1 MNILLIYPASDNAFS
16 KVGFILPPLGLGYIA
31 SVLRNAGHKIKI
43 YDFNI
48 QSDNLNFDDFDI
60 VGISANTSR
69 HKMALQIA
77 RQAQKMGLKVVMGGP
92 HVTFM
97 DKETIMDDGIDYVVR
112 NEGEE
117 TFLELVNAIEGEKA
131 LDDIKG
137 ISYKKNGQFK
147 RNPDRPAIRDID
159 TIPLPARDLMA
170 MDKYITMEMAKRKIT
185 SIITS
190 RGCPLDCSFCASS
203 FSSMGWR
210 ARRVDLVVNEIEQ
223 INNKYGFS
231 GIAFLD
237 DNFTMKPSRTIE
249 ISKEI
254 IKRGLD
260 IKWWCFSRVDTIAK
274 NEEMIKWMSESG
286 CRHIFM
292 GIESVNQDVLNSY
305 NKKYSADKA
314 RQAVEMLRDYKI
326 ETMASFIFGDIK
338 ETKNMMLETIKY
350 AKKLNPGSAQFTIL
364 TPYPGTR
371 LYNEIKDRLI
381 TDDWDKY
388 DCMHPVVRLDHV
400 SSDELQKILFGA
412 YKAFYLRP
420 SRIITS
426 LLSSIRGKGVK
437 IGKVKNLISTL
448 KDG

>member
-1 MNILLIYPASDNAFS
+1 MN
-16 KVGFILPPLGLGYIA
+16 
-31 SVLRNAGHKIKI
+31 
-43 YDFNI
+43 
-48 QSDNLNFDDFDI
+48 
-60 VGISANTSR
+60 
-69 HKMALQIA
+69 
-77 RQAQKMGLKVVMGGP
+77 
-92 HVTFM
+92 
-97 DKETIMDDGIDYVVR
+97 DGIDFVVR

-117 TFLELVNAIEGEKA
+117 TFLELVDTIENRLS
-131 LDDIKG
+131 LDGVKG
-137 ISYKKNGQFK
+137 ISYKENGRFIK
-147 RNPDRPAIRDID
+147 NPDRAAISDID
-159 TIPLPARDLMA
+159 SIPFPARDLMP
-170 MDKYITMEMAKRKIT
+170 MNKYVMLEMAKRKVT
-185 SIITS
+185 SLITS

-210 ARRVDLVVNEIEQ
+210 ARRVDLVVNEIELL
-223 INNKYGFS
+223 NNKYGFS

-260 IKWWCFSRVDTIAK
+260 IRWWCFSRVDTIAK
-274 NEEMIKWMSESG
+274 NEEMVKWMSESG
-286 CRHIFM
+286 CRHVFM

-338 ETKNMMLETIKY
+338 ETKDMMLETIRY

-388 DCMHPVVRLDHV
+388 DCMNPVMRLDYV
-400 SSDELQKILFGA
+400 SAEELKEILFYA
-412 YKAFYLRP
+412 YKSFYIRLG
-420 SRIITS
+420 RIIIS

-437 IGKVKNLISTL
+437 IGKVKNLISAL
-448 KDG
+448 KNG

>member
-1 MNILLIYPASDNAFS
+1 MNVLLTYPASDNVFS
-16 KVGFILPPLGLGYIA
+16 KVGFILPPLGLGYVA
-31 SVLRNAGHKIKI
+31 AVLRNAGHKVKI
-43 YDFNI
+43 HDFNV
-48 QSDNLNFDDFDI
+48 QTDGLSFDGFDI

-69 HKMALQIA
+69 HKRGLQIA
-77 RQAQKMGLKVVMGGP
+77 REAQKAGLKVVMGGP

-97 DKETIMDDGIDYVVR
+97 DEDTIMNDNIDFVVR
-112 NEGEE
+112 NEGED
-117 TFLELVNAIEGEKA
+117 TFLELIDTIENRLS
-131 LDDIKG
+131 LDGVKG
-137 ISYKKNGQFK
+137 ISYKENGRFR

-159 TIPLPARDLMA
+159 AIPLPARDLMA
-170 MDKYITMEMAKRKIT
+170 MDKYILMEMAKRKVT
-185 SIITS
+185 SLITS

-210 ARRVDLVVNEIEQ
+210 ARRADLVVDEIELL
-223 INNKYGFS
+223 NKKYGFG

-254 IKRGLD
+254 VKRGLD
-260 IKWWCFSRVDTIAK
+260 IRWWCFSRVDTISK
-274 NEEMIKWMSESG
+274 NEEMVRWMSESG

-305 NKKYSADKA
+305 NKKYSSDKA
-314 RQAVEMLRDYKI
+314 KQAVEMLRDYKI
-326 ETMASFIFGDIK
+326 DTMASFIFGDIK
-338 ETKNMMLETIKY
+338 ETKAMMLETIKY

-388 DCMHPVVRLDHV
+388 DCMNPVLRLDYV
-400 SSDELQKILFGA
+400 SSEELKEILFYA
-412 YKAFYLRP
+412 YKSFYIRP

-426 LLSSIRGKGVK
+426 LLSSFRGRGVK
-437 IGKVKNLISTL
+437 IGKVKSLISAL
-448 KDG
+448 KAT

>member
-1 MNILLIYPASDNAFS
+1 MNVLLIYPASDNVFS
-16 KVGFILPPLGLGYIA
+16 KVGFILPPLGLGYVA
-31 SVLRNAGHKIKI
+31 AVLRNAGHKVKI
-43 YDFNI
+43 HDFNV
-48 QSDNLNFDDFDI
+48 QTDGLSFDGFDI

-69 HKMALQIA
+69 HKKALQIA
-77 RQAQKMGLKVVMGGP
+77 REAQKANLKVVMGGP

-97 DKETIMDDGIDYVVR
+97 DEDTVMNDGIDFVVR
-112 NEGEE
+112 NEGED
-117 TFLELVNAIEGEKA
+117 TFLELINTIENG
-131 LDDIKG
+131 LSLSGING
-137 ISYKKNGQFK
+137 ISYNENGRFR

-159 TIPLPARDLMA
+159 AIPLPARDLMA
-170 MDKYITMEMAKRKIT
+170 MDKYILMEMAKRKVT

-210 ARRVDLVVNEIEQ
+210 ARSVDLVVNEIELL
-223 INNKYGFS
+223 NNKYGFS

-260 IKWWCFSRVDTIAK
+260 IRWWCFSRVDTISK
-274 NEEMIKWMSESG
+274 NEEMVRWMSESG

-314 RQAVEMLRDYKI
+314 KQAVEMLRDYKI
-326 ETMASFIFGDIK
+326 DTMASFIFGDIK
-338 ETKNMMLETIKY
+338 ETKAMMLETIKY

-388 DCMHPVVRLDHV
+388 DCMNPVLRLDYV
-400 SSDELQKILFGA
+400 SSEELKEILFYA
-412 YKAFYLRP
+412 YKSFYIRP
-420 SRIITS
+420 SRILTS
-426 LLSSIRGKGVK
+426 LLSSFRGRGVK
-437 IGKVKNLISTL
+437 IGKVKSLISAL
-448 KDG
+448 KAT